1 CRAPRQAWAP
11 RARCRACEGEG
22 LIVTVTRASFLES
35 HPQFANCAT
44 TLLDAKLAES
54 ERRHGDAWGDLRDD
68 AVSYYAAHLIS
79 LDPRAEGSA
88 MSQPSNGA
96 AHYSAS
102 VYLREY
108 ERLAAVARADMF
120 GTVGGC

>member
-1 CRAPRQAWAP
+1 MA
-11 RARCRACEGEG
+11 
-22 LIVTVTRASFLES
+22 VTRTSFVVAF
-35 HPQFANCAT
+35 PQFANCAT
-44 TLLDAKLAES
+44 ALLDAKLAES
-54 ERRHGDAWGDLRDD
+54 ERRHGELWGDLRDD

-96 AHYSAS
+96 ANYSAS
-102 VYLREY
+102 IYLREY
-108 ERLAAVARADMF
+108 ERITSTARADMF